1 MKKALGWRIEETL
14 KQNVIDE
21 GAKDKRKPAA
31 HLEYIL
37 EERYKQK
44 KEVSHTHK
52 KETK

>member
-31 HLEYIL
+31 HLEKIL
-37 EERYKQK
+37 EERYQSKQ
-44 KEVSHTHK
+44 EVSHQAK